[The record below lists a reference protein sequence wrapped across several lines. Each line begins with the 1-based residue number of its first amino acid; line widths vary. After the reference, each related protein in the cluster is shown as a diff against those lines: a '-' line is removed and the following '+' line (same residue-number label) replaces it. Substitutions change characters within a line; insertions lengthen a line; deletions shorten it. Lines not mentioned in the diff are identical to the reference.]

1 MSFRRIVRSAVDRAA
16 KARCALVWGLLQLV
30 SLPSQAAEWSMEPSF
45 RVKTEYNDNIL
56 LTPAPHP
63 AVWGITV
70 SPDVRFTG
78 ATERLSVTGGI
89 NLSFDR
95 YFDQPQ
101 LNANNHALILRSS
114 YRTERD
120 LFGLNVDSVRDPT
133 LVSELLETGA
143 VVAYRQRNR
152 LSVTPSWTR
161 ALTEST
167 SVGVTY
173 TYTAVRYGGGPEFG
187 VNLID
192 YHDQS
197 AALGWQRALSERS
210 VVTLTAYYDQYESD
224 PATFRAETYG
234 IQAGYTH
241 RFSETLRGS
250 FSVGG
255 RRTQSTIASQALV
268 CEGVVIAGLCF
279 GTITVVPFT
288 TKEKSSGYTLDALVE
303 KQLETSTF
311 TGHLSRQLNPSGV
324 GTLIETDRLSLGWSR
339 DWSAALRTMVDA
351 AAYQSRYVGS
361 VRANSDTRY
370 LRIEPRVS
378 WRFAEGWELLAGYR
392 YSWTRAQGTG
402 VEADANVAYVS
413 VSYAWPKLSMSR

>member
-1 MSFRRIVRSAVDRAA
+1 
-16 KARCALVWGLLQLV
+16 
-30 SLPSQAAEWSMEPSF
+30 MEPSF

-234 IQAGYTH
+234 VQAGYTH

-255 RRTQSTIASQALV
+255 RRTKSTIASQALV

-370 LRIEPRVS
+370 LRIEPRLS

-392 YSWTRAQGTG
+392 HEWTRAQGTG
-402 VEADANVAYVS
+402 VGADANVGYVS